1 MIKSIFS
8 KRSGASSVKS
18 SNSKA
23 FIMSLKKELDEER
36 NARLKIESEIAEIKR
51 LNSEIG
57 SQLGYVTGPTA
68 AK

>member
-1 MIKSIFS
+1 VIKSIFS

-18 SNSKA
+18 SKSKA

-36 NARLKIESEIAEIKR
+36 IARLKIESEIAEIKK

-57 SQLGYVTGPTA
+57 S
-68 AK
+68 

>member
-1 MIKSIFS
+1 
-8 KRSGASSVKS
+8 
-18 SNSKA
+18 
-23 FIMSLKKELDEER
+23 MSLKKELDEER